1 MTHIGPGAYAA
12 RLGVTLEAVRQIA
25 VKHPMPWQPGDKL
38 VDVAAMD
45 AAWGKLYR
53 QGKVKTPAPGQDG
66 DDQESGALEA
76 AKLRR
81 AEAQA
86 DLDEMRAQKMRGE
99 LVAVTEVDQTWQR
112 IGIALN
118 ELFESLPAKLAN
130 VLPGDARANQTRIR
144 DVLRTARQTLSE
156 RVAVEAAEAEAA
168 SAASEE
174 PEPEAEAEVPAPP
187 AKRKRGRP
195 RAQ

>member
-1 MTHIGPGAYAA
+1 MTHIGPGAYAQ

-25 VKHPMPWQPGDKL
+25 LKHALPWQPGDKL

-53 QGKVKTPAPGQDG
+53 QGRVKTPAPDQDD
-66 DDQESGALEA
+66 DDQEGGALEA

-99 LVAVTEVDQTWQR
+99 LVSVAEVDQTWQR

-118 ELFESLPAKLAN
+118 ELFETLPAKLAN
-130 VLPGDARANQTRIR
+130 VLPGDARANQTRVR
-144 DVLRTARQTLSE
+144 DVLRVARKTLSE
-156 RVAVEAAEAEAA
+156 RVAVEAAEAEAQ
-168 SAASEE
+168 SAEREDSEPE
-174 PEPEAEAEVPAPP
+174 PEPEAAPLP
-187 AKRKRGRP
+187 KRKRGRP